1 MVWVEQL
8 EGHIVAL
15 DTSPFISFITQEA
28 PYAELLQ
35 PLFAAI
41 AQGKIRAVTSTVT
54 LVEVLV
60 RPLREKNSELAAEYQ
75 DILIHSANLTTYPLS
90 PEIALEAAELRAT
103 LNLRTPD
110 AIQVATARV
119 SGADTFITNDVRLRV
134 PEGLTRLILD
144 DLLKRQTEAKG
155 E

>member
-1 MVWVEQL
+1 MGWVEQL

-15 DTSPFISFITQEA
+15 DTSPIISFIAQEA

-35 PLFAAI
+35 PLFVAI
-41 AQGKIRAVTSTVT
+41 AAGKIRAATSTVT

-60 RPLREKNSELAAEYQ
+60 RPLRENNSELAAQYQ
-75 DILIHSANLTTYPLS
+75 DILLHSANLTVYPLS
-90 PEIALEAAELRAT
+90 SEIALEAAELRAK

-119 SGADTFITNDVRLRV
+119 SGADTFLTNDIRLRV
-134 PEGLTRLILD
+134 PEGMTRLILD
-144 DLLKRQTEAKG
+144 ELLKS
-155 E
+155 